1 MLHPSVR
8 ALLEAEAQHHAELQ
22 AQLGRPDLAR
32 DPARLRSLLVE
43 SGQLERRMRRF
54 GELLRIER
62 TAAESRALAAAE
74 GDGELHELAVAEA
87 QQCDVQAAALGE
99 ELQSELLAR
108 HELSDRNIILEVRA
122 GTGGDEASLFAADLV
137 RMYRRFAERRGFRF
151 EEIAS
156 SRSDVGGF
164 REYVASIEGEAV
176 YDSLRFESGVHRVQ
190 RVPTTET
197 QGRIHTSTATVAV
210 LPEPE
215 EVEVDLNEG
224 DLKVDI
230 FRSGGPGGQ
239 AVNKT
244 SSAIRIT
251 HVPSGLVVI
260 CQDERSQ
267 SRNRSKAMRTLRSRL
282 FELQQQK
289 LHRERASDRREQ
301 IGTGERSEKIRTYNF
316 PQDRLTDHRI
326 KESFH
331 DLPTLLDGDCE
342 EVITACKRHELKHRL
357 DALERRGTLDGTPA
371 NEHDRA
377 APDAA
382 MDE

>member
-8 ALLEAEAQHHAELQ
+8 ALLEAEAARLAELQ
-22 AQLGRPDLAR
+22 AQLARPDVAR
-32 DPARLRSLLVE
+32 DGGRLRAMLVE
-43 SGQLERRMRRF
+43 SGALERRVRRF
-54 GELLRIER
+54 GELQRLER
-62 TAAESRALAAAE
+62 TAAESRALAASE
-74 GDGELHELAVAEA
+74 GRGELHQLALAEA
-87 QQCDVQAAALGE
+87 EQCDAEAATLGE
-99 ELQSELLAR
+99 ELQGELLAR
-108 HELSDRNIILEVRA
+108 HAFSDRNIILEVRA

-137 RMYRRFAERRGFRF
+137 RMYRRFAERRGLRF
-151 EEIAS
+151 EEIAA
-156 SRSDVGGF
+156 SRSDVGGY

-176 YDSLRFESGVHRVQ
+176 FDQLRFESGVHRVQ
-190 RVPTTET
+190 RVPTTEA

-215 EVEVDLNEG
+215 EVEVEVNDG
-224 DLKVDI
+224 DLRIDTY
-230 FRSGGPGGQ
+230 RAGGPGGQ

-251 HVPSGLVVI
+251 HLPSGLVVI

-289 LHRERASDRREQ
+289 SRDERATDRREQ

-316 PQDRLTDHRI
+316 PQDRVTDHRI

-331 DLPTLLDGDCE
+331 DLQTLLDGELGD
-342 EVITACKRHELKHRL
+342 VITACKRHELKQRL
-357 DALERRGTLDGTPA
+357 AGLERRGALDGTPA

-377 APDAA
+377 PSGDDPD
-382 MDE
+382 D